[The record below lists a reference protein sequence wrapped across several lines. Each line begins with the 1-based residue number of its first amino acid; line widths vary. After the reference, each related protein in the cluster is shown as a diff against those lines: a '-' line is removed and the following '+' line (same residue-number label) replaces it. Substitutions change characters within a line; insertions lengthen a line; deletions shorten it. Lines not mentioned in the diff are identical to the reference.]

1 MKCRGRW
8 VWKGAAFAA
17 LALVAL
23 AALSAIVMLLWNAL
37 VPVLFGGPTL
47 RYLQAAGLLV
57 LSRVL
62 FGGLKGHRLH
72 RPWASRRW
80 REVWEGLTP
89 EERARLLEKY
99 RGRCHGHRHE
109 AHHAPE
115 GPPT

>member
-8 VWKGAAFAA
+8 VWKGAAF
-17 LALVAL
+17 ALVAL

-37 VPVLFGGPTL
+37 VPALFGGPSL
-47 RYLQAAGLLV
+47 HYLQAAGLLV

-72 RPWASRRW
+72 RPWASRGW
-80 REVWEGLTP
+80 RELWQGLTP

-99 RGRCHGHRHE
+99 QGHCRGHRHE
-109 AHHAPE
+109 AHQTPE
-115 GPPT
+115 EPPT